1 MPSTPRQIFV
11 RRRIAVFGGLALILG
26 TGLYLPFTL
35 LAPLQPV
42 AAQAVPFT
50 APEQAVPVLDF
61 PGFGA
66 AGIGAVGYPGVLA
79 SSGPTTPL
87 PIASITKVIT
97 ALVVLD
103 AKPLAV
109 DEAGPGVTFSAIDTT
124 YYRTSL
130 AEEGIVKPVHAGQVT
145 SERDVLNLVLMA
157 SASNYARSLAH
168 WAFDTDEAF
177 LTAARAWLDRQGLDE
192 TTIAGPTGIEPT
204 NTSTVADLLRLA
216 KIALRHPVVA
226 QIVATAQVEI
236 AGVGG
241 VANRNQLLGIDG
253 VDGIKTGTLDEA
265 GSCLLFS
272 ADATV
277 GSQTISLVGVVLGGP
292 DHPTVDAS
300 VRVLLEQA
308 VAGFQEVTL
317 AKAGES
323 FATYTTSWG
332 DSSSAVAANN
342 ASVVVWSDTP
352 VAREVDTLDVG
363 IAKAGSDAGQLTF
376 RVGNRTIR
384 VPLRL
389 STTIDDPGPWWRL
402 TNPGSMF

>member
-61 PGFGA
+61 PGYGA

-109 DEAGPGVTFSAIDTT
+109 D
-124 YYRTSL
+124 
-130 AEEGIVKPVHAGQVT
+130 EEGIVKPVHAGQVT

-236 AGVGG
+236 AGVGA

-300 VRVLLEQA
+300 VRVLLAQA

-323 FATYTTSWG
+323 FASYTTSWG